1 MRASKKVR
9 QRKIMHDTLKSKLK
23 IAGISLLFL
32 VIVGYTY
39 YRTKDLFTGVRLH
52 VSGIVDYE
60 SRTDPHIA
68 LSGNALHATKLLIN
82 GRTIFIT
89 KGGDFTEDLLL
100 LPGYNI
106 IDVWAVDKFGKS
118 KEQVFHVNLEE

>member
-1 MRASKKVR
+1 
-9 QRKIMHDTLKSKLK
+9 MHDTLKSKLK
-23 IAGISLLFL
+23 ITGLAILFMIIL
-32 VIVGYTY
+32 GYTW
-39 YRTKDLFTGVRLH
+39 YRTKDLIVGVRLH

-60 SRTDPHIA
+60 SRTDPHIT

-106 IDVWAVDKFGKS
+106 IEVQATDKFGKS
-118 KEQVFHVNLEE
+118 KEQVFHVNLAT